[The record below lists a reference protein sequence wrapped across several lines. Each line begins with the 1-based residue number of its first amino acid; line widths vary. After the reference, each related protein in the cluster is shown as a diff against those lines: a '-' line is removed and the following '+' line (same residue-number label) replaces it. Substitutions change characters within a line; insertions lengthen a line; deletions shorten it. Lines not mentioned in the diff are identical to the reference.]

1 MPPYTAHCLTLN
13 GASNLR
19 PAMLATKVTR
29 LLHLTGATTD
39 LAFSRRRNLQ
49 NRMPLHS
56 LCITATLI
64 LHLTQAYSA
73 ITLTARPAQR
83 SGLLTNHPFSL
94 ACLLLAARTHPQG
107 GRRTTKAVIS
117 ALPSII
123 SSVKCT
129 ALLKDLSHFPS
140 SNMLYVPRAKAMA
153 CNEFRKVQPRS
164 DRRTPRRRIQVLS
177 FHPVAH
183 PCKQWF
189 ATHIP
194 AGLTGHYTHRTQ
206 AVIRTALESVAAQAT
221 PTAAALLIKHFGLL
235 MKSQQLRLGWCG
247 SRESIGS
254 DERLE
259 IED

>member
-1 MPPYTAHCLTLN
+1 M
-13 GASNLR
+13 
-19 PAMLATKVTR
+19 
-29 LLHLTGATTD
+29 D
-39 LAFSRRRNLQ
+39 LDLSRRRNPQ

-83 SGLLTNHPFSL
+83 SGLLTNHSFSL
-94 ACLLLAARTHPQG
+94 ACLLLVTRTHPQD
-107 GRRTTKAVIS
+107 GRHISKGVIS
-117 ALPSII
+117 SLPAII

-129 ALLKDLSHFPS
+129 ALLKDISLSL
-140 SNMLYVPRAKAMA
+140 SNNMPYAPRAKATA
-153 CNEFRKVQPRS
+153 CKEFCKVQPRS

>member
-1 MPPYTAHCLTLN
+1 M
-13 GASNLR
+13 
-19 PAMLATKVTR
+19 
-29 LLHLTGATTD
+29 D
-39 LAFSRRRNLQ
+39 LDLSRERNPQ

-129 ALLKDLSHFPS
+129 ALLKDLSLS
-140 SNMLYVPRAKAMA
+140 LSNNMPYVPQAKAMA
-153 CNEFRKVQPRS
+153 CKEFCKVQPRS
-164 DRRTPRRRIQVLS
+164 DLRTSRWRVQVLS

-194 AGLTGHYTHRTQ
+194 AGFTGHHTHRTQ
-206 AVIRTALESVAAQAT
+206 AVIRTTLESVAAQAT
-221 PTAAALLIKHFGLL
+221 STAITFSVRPSGLL
-235 MKSQQLRLGWCG
+235 MKS
-247 SRESIGS
+247 
-254 DERLE
+254 
-259 IED
+259 